1 MKKNW
6 SLKIRR
12 IAQVSLLLSIFVC
25 FSSIKMKAQM
35 VTYSG
40 PIEYYLELNK
50 KAEGKG
56 SDGGYNWKVEIEDK
70 RIIKGSFF
78 VTFTGNTS
86 GVGGMNM
93 YKLTSIEENIEF
105 SHMANNEGSDLKSMG
120 RDMPDSER
128 SRKYGLVAS
137 RLSPGKPVITS
148 GFLMFLKGK
157 CRIMLNGEMDVTTT
171 TELWEEETYP
181 QNQPPKSF
189 TETKNIKMPVV
200 ISGEANSDNL
210 KYLEGTFD
218 QLNEQSDDCRKC
230 MDGNLASLAHGD
242 MDCSYV
248 SKITTS
254 WTLVKRNKEC
264 DATITYMKGDVKI
277 NGIRAEKGA
286 IQVGAGDVIETGRK
300 SRISFSLKNGNE
312 TYMLGSKSKLQ
323 LTDPC
328 KPDVYKPPSKGLSSV
343 RFLVGKLFTHRI
355 PSSYTRE
362 DFESDKEWAHFKAMN
377 ISWFRYGGAGVR
389 GGILKAPS
397 IYFASLE
404 PAWTYYPLLQEDSE
418 KLDLIPEYSS
428 IPKEADAFYIHCED
442 GEVKDITAVKGTIKI
457 EDGEHMKSKT
467 IQEGTTI
474 NQWDDGTI
482 ISDIFISAG
491 M

>member
-1 MKKNW
+1 
-6 SLKIRR
+6 
-12 IAQVSLLLSIFVC
+12 
-25 FSSIKMKAQM
+25 M

-56 SDGGYNWKVEIEDK
+56 SDGGYNWKVDIEDK

-78 VTFTGNTS
+78 VTFTGNAS

-105 SHMANNEGSDLKSMG
+105 SHTANNEGYDQKSMG
-120 RDMPDSER
+120 KDMPDNER

-157 CRIMLNGEMDVTTT
+157 YRIMLNGEMDVTTT

-181 QNQPPKSF
+181 HNQPPKSF

-200 ISGEANSDNL
+200 ISCEANSDNL
-210 KYLEGTFD
+210 KYMEGTFD

-230 MDGNLASLAHGD
+230 MDGNLASLVHGD
-242 MDCSYV
+242 MDCSYI

-264 DATITYMKGDVKI
+264 DAQVTYVKGDVKI
-277 NGIRAEKGA
+277 NGVPVEKGNVK
-286 IQVGAGDVIETGRK
+286 VGPGDVITTGLK
-300 SRISFSLKNGNE
+300 SRVQFSLKNLGE
-312 TYMLGSKSKLQ
+312 TYMLGSKSKLR
-323 LTDPC
+323 LSLDPC
-328 KPDVYKPPSKGLSSV
+328 RANDIRPMSKGTAV
-343 RFLVGKLFTHRI
+343 THIIAGKVLGITKKN
-355 PSSYTRE
+355 SYDPRART
-362 DFESDKEWAHFKAMN
+362 AVM
-377 ISWFRYGGAGVR
+377 GVR
-389 GGILKAPS
+389 GQLVKPPEFFYVS
-397 IYFASLE
+397 IDSDLASYINQPADLE
-404 PAWTYYPLLQEDSE
+404 KEELLDKCKNLSD
-418 KLDLIPEYSS
+418 DLS
-428 IPKEADAFYIHCED
+428 AFYLDFQD

-467 IQEGTTI
+467 IPEGTTI

-482 ISDIFISAG
+482 ISDVFISVG